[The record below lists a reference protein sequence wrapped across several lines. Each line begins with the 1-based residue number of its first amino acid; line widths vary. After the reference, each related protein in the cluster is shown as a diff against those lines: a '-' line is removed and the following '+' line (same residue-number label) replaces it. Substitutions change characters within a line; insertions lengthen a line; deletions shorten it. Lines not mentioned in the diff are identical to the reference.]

1 MRITLALSLCLSL
14 ALCAA
19 ATHVAD
25 GAGKRAAK
33 SPKVDF
39 YVVAHADD
47 WQLFMGDQAYADIKD
62 KHKVVFV
69 YASAGDANLG
79 AEYWHTRESAA
90 NASAQFVIDL
100 PSAAVVSRGTSDCAT
115 REVGGHPLQRCVY
128 GNTVSYFMRLPDGNI
143 DGNGFEKN
151 RFESLKKLREGGIS
165 SIAALDGTSTYKG
178 WDDFHQTIRQ
188 IIQTES
194 EGRAPRNVSLHT
206 QEHDPALTP
215 ADHSDHM
222 MIGLAVAEAVK
233 GTPLEARYYVGYDI
247 KKRPP
252 NLSSAA
258 SMYKSGIFMV
268 YERTMQSKA
277 LKTTFCEL
285 PVSYSSWLFRTYYRT
300 AGGAGQPLAPSPR

>member
-1 MRITLALSLCLSL
+1 MRLTTAFLLSL

-19 ATHVAD
+19 TLCATA
-25 GAGKRAAK
+25 AATAAK
-33 SPKVDF
+33 PSKVDF

-47 WQLFMGDQAYADIKD
+47 WQLFMGDRAYADIRD

-79 AEYWHTRESAA
+79 ADYWHTRESAA
-90 NASAQFVIDL
+90 NASAQFVVDL
-100 PSAAVVSRGTSDCAT
+100 PTADVVGRGTSACST
-115 REVGGHPLQRCVY
+115 QQVGGHPLQRCVY
-128 GNTVSYFMRLPDGNI
+128 GNTVSYFMRLPDGNL
-143 DGNGFEKN
+143 DGAGFENN
-151 RFESLKKLREGGIS
+151 RFQSLKKLREGGID

-178 WDDFHQTIRQ
+178 WADFHQTIRE
-188 IIQTES
+188 IIKTES
-194 EGRAPRNVSLHT
+194 DKRAPRDVSVHT

-215 ADHSDHM
+215 SDHSDHM
-222 MIGLAVAEAVK
+222 MTGLAVAEAVK
-233 GTPLEARYYVGYDI
+233 GTSLGARYYVGYDI

-258 SMYKSGIFMV
+258 SMYKSGVFMV

-277 LKTTFCEL
+277 QKTTFCEL

-300 AGGAGQPLAPSPR
+300 ADGGERPRASSPR